1 MIEREYI
8 VNLYL
13 IYKELLNEKE
23 KNYFEYYYFEDY
35 SLAEIADLNFFVVRN
50 RFTPDEEIQK
60 SLKSMELSE
69 INISGFVL
77 NDVQL
82 VSENNTPVRSNPHKN
97 KFISGFD
104 V

>member
-35 SLAEIADLNFFVVRN
+35 SLSEIADLYEVSRSYASKYLSQITSKLTKF
-50 RFTPDEEIQK
+50 EEI
-60 SLKSMELSE
+60 LKINDRNIKIKELLTSIKDDE
-69 INISGFVL
+69 
-77 NDVQL
+77 
-82 VSENNTPVRSNPHKN
+82 VRSK
-97 KFISGFD
+97 IEELL
-104 V
+104 